1 MVSFGQDDT
10 PGVIRQIV
18 VVEGGKAPRIRGGNL
33 IRKAVFA
40 QIEFATDSPLEGN
53 GFELSVPVRQAKL
66 TRSCR

>member
-40 QIEFATDSPLEGN
+40 QIEFPADLYGA
-53 GFELSVPVRQAKL
+53 FPVK
-66 TRSCR
+66 